1 MGSPPRAFDRPTP
14 LFLALWN
21 DFRHGFCGICYTFDI
36 VPLWEH
42 ASNAPHGSFSSH
54 GSVYVLASILF
65 WEGMEG
71 DRSFELNVVVASL
84 KFEVCEEA
92 DSECLGSV

>member
-1 MGSPPRAFDRPTP
+1 
-14 LFLALWN
+14 
-21 DFRHGFCGICYTFDI
+21 
-36 VPLWEH
+36 
-42 ASNAPHGSFSSH
+42 
-54 GSVYVLASILF
+54 
-65 WEGMEG
+65 MEG